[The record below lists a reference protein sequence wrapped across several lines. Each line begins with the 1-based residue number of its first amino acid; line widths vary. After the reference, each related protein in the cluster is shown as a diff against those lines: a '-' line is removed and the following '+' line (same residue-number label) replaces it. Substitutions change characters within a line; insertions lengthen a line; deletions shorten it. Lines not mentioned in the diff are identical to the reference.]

1 MMKGREMKEKINEK
15 LKEYIEETI
24 FPEYQKNE
32 KAHGIEHIQYVI
44 TRSFEIVEENALEVN
59 SNMVYTIAAYHDIGH
74 HINDEKHEEISAKM
88 MCEDKKLSSFFSEEE
103 RKIMKEAIEDHRA
116 SAKKEP
122 RNIYGKIVSSA
133 DRNTTV
139 EQCLERSYVY
149 GKKQKPEASNEE
161 LYERAFQVLTKK
173 FGENGYAKFYF
184 KDKKYENFLKEIRD
198 LLQDKEKFITTQK
211 MYIKNKNI

>member
-1 MMKGREMKEKINEK
+1 MIKK
-15 LKEYIEETI
+15 LKKYIEETI

-44 TRSFEIVEENALEVN
+44 ARSFEIVEENALDVN

-88 MCEDKKLSSFFSEEE
+88 MYKDKKLSSFFSEEE

-149 GKKQKPEASNEE
+149 GKKQNPAASNEE
-161 LYERAFQVLTKK
+161 LYESAFQVLTKK

-184 KDKKYENFLKEIRD
+184 KDKKYENFLKEIQD

>member
-1 MMKGREMKEKINEK
+1 MIKK
-15 LKEYIEETI
+15 LKKYIEETI

-44 TRSFEIVEENALEVN
+44 ARSFEIVEENALDVN

-74 HINDEKHEEISAKM
+74 HINDEKHEKISAKM
-88 MCEDKKLSSFFSEEE
+88 MYKDKKLSSFFSEEE

-149 GKKQKPEASNEE
+149 GKKQNPEASNEE
-161 LYERAFQVLTKK
+161 LYESAFQVLTKK

-184 KDKKYENFLKEIRD
+184 KDKKYENFLKEIQD

>member
-1 MMKGREMKEKINEK
+1 MIKK
-15 LKEYIEETI
+15 YIEETI

-44 TRSFEIVEENALEVN
+44 ARSFEIVEENALDVN

-88 MCEDKKLSSFFSEEE
+88 MYKDKKLSSFFSEEE

-149 GKKQKPEASNEE
+149 GKKQNPAASNEE
-161 LYERAFQVLTKK
+161 LYESAFQVLTKK

-184 KDKKYENFLKEIRD
+184 KDKKYENFLKEIQD

>member
-1 MMKGREMKEKINEK
+1 MIKK
-15 LKEYIEETI
+15 LKKQIEETI

-44 TRSFEIVEENALEVN
+44 ARSFEIVEENALDVN

-88 MCEDKKLSSFFSEEE
+88 MYKDKKLSSFFSEEE

-149 GKKQKPEASNEE
+149 GKKQNPAASNEE
-161 LYERAFQVLTKK
+161 LYESAFQVLTKK

-184 KDKKYENFLKEIRD
+184 KDKKYENFLKEIQD

>member
-1 MMKGREMKEKINEK
+1 MIKK
-15 LKEYIEETI
+15 LKKYIEETI

-44 TRSFEIVEENALEVN
+44 ARSFEIVEENALDVN

-88 MCEDKKLSSFFSEEE
+88 MYKDKKLSSFFSEEE

-149 GKKQKPEASNEE
+149 GKKQNPAASNEE
-161 LYERAFQVLTKK
+161 LYESAFQVLTKK

-184 KDKKYENFLKEIRD
+184 KDKKYENFLKEIQN

-211 MYIKNKNI
+211 MYIKK

>member
-1 MMKGREMKEKINEK
+1 MIKK
-15 LKEYIEETI
+15 LKKYIEETI

-44 TRSFEIVEENALEVN
+44 ARSFEIVEENALDVN

-88 MCEDKKLSSFFSEEE
+88 MYKDKKLSSFFSEEE

-122 RNIYGKIVSSA
+122 RNIYGKIVS
-133 DRNTTV
+133 
-139 EQCLERSYVY
+139 
-149 GKKQKPEASNEE
+149 
-161 LYERAFQVLTKK
+161 
-173 FGENGYAKFYF
+173 
-184 KDKKYENFLKEIRD
+184 
-198 LLQDKEKFITTQK
+198 
-211 MYIKNKNI
+211 

>member
-1 MMKGREMKEKINEK
+1 MIKK
-15 LKEYIEETI
+15 LKKYIEETI

-32 KAHGIEHIQYVI
+32 KADGIEHIQYVI
-44 TRSFEIVEENALEVN
+44 ARSFEIVEENALDVN

-88 MCEDKKLSSFFSEEE
+88 MYKDKKLSSFFSEEE

-149 GKKQKPEASNEE
+149 GKKQNPAASNEE
-161 LYERAFQVLTKK
+161 LYESAFQVLTKK

-184 KDKKYENFLKEIRD
+184 KDKKYENFLKEIQD

>member
-1 MMKGREMKEKINEK
+1 MIKK
-15 LKEYIEETI
+15 LKKYIEETI

-44 TRSFEIVEENALEVN
+44 ARSFEIVEENALDVN

-88 MCEDKKLSSFFSEEE
+88 MYKDKKLSSFFSEEE

-149 GKKQKPEASNEE
+149 GKKQNPAASNEE
-161 LYERAFQVLTKK
+161 LYESAFQVLTKK

-184 KDKKYENFLKEIRD
+184 KDKKYENFLKEIQD

-211 MYIKNKNI
+211 MYIKNKDI